1 MPTST
6 IGKTTCILLR
16 VVSIICNWWTSW
28 VVFGGSIMVQLRSG
42 GSCWSCLWGKL
53 FLLVLDRSLLLG
65 GPSTCVGIIWV
76 AATSGC
82 FSVGSGCLFG
92 PCWSMFHPKSGMR
105 PCGIRF
111 LAVLPLLYT
120 CSSCVA
126 TFSVMLMCLTSV
138 MWTLC
143 SFPLLSDTWSV
154 LVLYICTMQ

>member
-1 MPTST
+1 M
-6 IGKTTCILLR
+6 
-16 VVSIICNWWTSW
+16 SW
-28 VVFGGSIMVQLRSG
+28 VMLGRSTVVRLRSG
-42 GSCWSCLWGKL
+42 GSCRSCSYGKL

-65 GPSTCVGIIWV
+65 GPSTCVGVIWV

-92 PCWSMFHPKSGMR
+92 PCWSVFYPKSRMR

-111 LAVLPLLYT
+111 LAVLPYI

-143 SFPLLSDTWSV
+143 SFPLLSDT
-154 LVLYICTMQ
+154 